1 MTVVESSSE
10 GSSGSAKQGVKA
22 SSWLTPEE
30 YKKLDS
36 FRGDI
41 SMSLM
46 IKRAIRTYIKLL
58 EEKESKE
65 EEKNELRIRK
75 NALPQNSSSLVGH
88 PEESSADHVGVVF
101 CSSSLSSSSSPSVYQ
116 SSTRQ
121 EELVTNTAAVA
132 AGGSNPVG

>member
-1 MTVVESSSE
+1 MTTMIDSDSP
-10 GSSGSAKQGVKA
+10 KGVKA

-58 EEKESKE
+58 EEKK
-65 EEKNELRIRK
+65 
-75 NALPQNSSSLVGH
+75 
-88 PEESSADHVGVVF
+88 
-101 CSSSLSSSSSPSVYQ
+101 
-116 SSTRQ
+116 
-121 EELVTNTAAVA
+121 
-132 AGGSNPVG
+132 